1 MDPSFFPTRSA
12 LLLSSLQNLVDHV
25 SAVIKPEKIYFG
37 EQRQLQQA
45 ISCLVELWSNFM
57 VHSVNLPYHPVSVVV
72 GVITVDIGKLK
83 KLENWLLVSCLR
95 TPKMRIMI
103 PPHPC
108 APLNRKR

>member
-25 SAVIKPEKIYFG
+25 SVVIKPEKIYFG

-57 VHSVNLPYHPVSVVV
+57 VHSVNRPLISHALWLPTKH
-72 GVITVDIGKLK
+72 DIKEVRVYSKG
-83 KLENWLLVSCLR
+83 
-95 TPKMRIMI
+95 
-103 PPHPC
+103 
-108 APLNRKR
+108 